1 MMYVLRTAHDAFT
14 KFIVGQCTEAVIIG
28 VLCTLGMLLFRFPDA
43 TMIGTLIG
51 ATALLPIVGAYLR
64 AAIGAFMILMVNPVQ
79 AIAFLV
85 FIVV

>member
-1 MMYVLRTAHDAFT
+1 MYVLRTAHDAFT
-14 KFIVGQCTEAVIIG
+14 KFIVGQCTEAVIIK
-28 VLCTLGMLLFRFPDA
+28 VLCTLGMLLFRFPYA
-43 TMIGTLIG
+43 TLIG

-79 AIAFLV
+79 AVAFLV

>member
-14 KFIVGQCTEAVIIG
+14 KVIVGQCTEAVIIG
-28 VLCTLGMLLFRFPDA
+28 VLCTLGMLLFRFPYA

-64 AAIGAFMILMVNPVQ
+64 AAIGAFMIPVQ
-79 AIAFLV
+79 AVAFLV

>member
-1 MMYVLRTAHDAFT
+1 
-14 KFIVGQCTEAVIIG
+14 
-28 VLCTLGMLLFRFPDA
+28 MLLFRFPDA

-79 AIAFLV
+79 AVAFLV